1 MCKELRLTPKKQA
14 NQPASNN
21 CQICKCSSSIKFGTG
36 KSGRISTENL
46 SQTPNREGS
55 RATTLALICAFI
67 AIVVNK

>member
-36 KSGRISTENL
+36 KSGRISTGNL